1 MSLDFSLLDER
12 EEPKLKVN
20 FCMEEELRCI
30 PGVGAQLAHTIVML
44 RMSHGNMDAEL
55 LCKLMRKPLSQSSL
69 QKLDFTPNPEYDG
82 FINEYGTWGRAMLDP
97 ASDKSQNPKVGGAGL
112 SRTHSSS
119 IPRLMGHLDL
129 TANPSRHV
137 SLQNDLMTIRINKE
151 INNMEESLSSSLKP
165 GMPSRDYSAIKL
177 LDLGRDDLLYKGV
190 DPSEINGSP
199 LHTSDVKPDPFLLAS
214 RMSGDQSDSSRT
226 ASKMDEKPK
235 PATSKMESKMATT
248 INGNSRVNSPEAN
261 ASKRS
266 RWRHS
271 HESRK
276 VSVSSQANEEP
287 PVTKKKSKKRK
298 ESRRKSRES
307 SLSTDSSSTEES
319 PVRKTK
325 EKGQRRSQRRKHR
338 SCSSAD
344 EEPPVSNSRKNKK
357 QSRKSKRN
365 TMCQLILPQRRSCL
379 TGKEKVIN
387 IQRSPNTS
395 AIQEKNQ

>member
-1 MSLDFSLLDER
+1 
-12 EEPKLKVN
+12 
-20 FCMEEELRCI
+20 
-30 PGVGAQLAHTIVML
+30 
-44 RMSHGNMDAEL
+44 
-55 LCKLMRKPLSQSSL
+55 MRRPLSQSSL

-82 FINEYGTWGRAMLDP
+82 FINEYGTWGRARLDP

-112 SRTHSSS
+112 SGMRSSS
-119 IPRLMGHLDL
+119 IPKLMGHLDL

-137 SLQNDLMTIRINKE
+137 SLQDDLMTIRINKE

-214 RMSGDQSDSSRT
+214 RMSDDQSDSSRM

-235 PATSKMESKMATT
+235 PATSKMESKMATK
-248 INGNSRVNSPEAN
+248 INDNSRVNSSEAD

-266 RWRHS
+266 SRRHS

-276 VSVSSQANEEP
+276 ESVSSQANEEP
-287 PVTKKKSKKRK
+287 PVTKKNLRRVRSRG
-298 ESRRKSRES
+298 ESRVNLVFLRTVPLLR
-307 SLSTDSSSTEES
+307 SLLLE
-319 PVRKTK
+319 
-325 EKGQRRSQRRKHR
+325 RRKKKDNDGHR
-338 SCSSAD
+338 GGSTG
-344 EEPPVSNSRKNKK
+344 PVLRQMKSHLLVTAEKIRNSHG
-357 QSRKSKRN
+357 SLKRS
-365 TMCQLILPQRRSCL
+365 TMGQLILPQRSCL
-379 TGKEKVIN
+379 TGKEKVKN